1 MKFGIQRCR
10 VLVYRYFM
18 SNRRDEVYLALR
30 TAIIENALQPG
41 TKLPEDSIA
50 SSFGVSRTLI
60 REALARLRN
69 EGLIDTNQG
78 KSATVAMPGPEESAE
93 TFHVRR
99 CLEKDVVTTLA
110 QCWRPDMAE
119 RLRAHITLEE
129 KASAELNYPVS
140 DRLGVEFHILLA
152 ELTSNRLLHKYVSEV
167 ALRCALIIA
176 VHGHDHSQD
185 ISIAEH
191 HAIVDALQAGDTH
204 RAAKLVDKHLHAVE
218 QRTLQPSAP
227 SPHLTEILKRYAT
240 P

>member
-1 MKFGIQRCR
+1 MA
-10 VLVYRYFM
+10 
-18 SNRRDEVYLALR
+18 NRRTDVYLALR

-50 SSFGVSRTLI
+50 VSFSVSRTII

-69 EGLIDTNQG
+69 EGLVDTSKG

-99 CLEKDVVTTLA
+99 CLERDVVTTLA

-119 RLRAHITLEE
+119 RLRAHIALEDQ
-129 KASAELNYPVS
+129 ASAERNYPVS

-152 ELTSNRLLHKYVSEV
+152 ELTSNRLMHKYVSEV

-176 VHGHDHSQD
+176 VHGHDHNQD
-185 ISIAEH
+185 PSITEH
-191 HAIVDALQAGDTH
+191 RGIVDALESGDPRLATE
-204 RAAKLVDKHLHAVE
+204 LIDKHLHAVQE
-218 QRTLQPSAP
+218 RTLQNSSAAP
-227 SPHLTEILKRYAT
+227 DLAKILSRYT
-240 P
+240 S